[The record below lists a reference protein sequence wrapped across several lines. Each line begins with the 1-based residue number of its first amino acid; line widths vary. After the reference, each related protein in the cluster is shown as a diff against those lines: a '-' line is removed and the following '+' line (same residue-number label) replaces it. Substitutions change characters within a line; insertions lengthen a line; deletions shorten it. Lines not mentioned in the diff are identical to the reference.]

1 MLQLSFL
8 FVLFFCLT
16 FYRNF
21 YYILNLLIILEAI
34 ILTLIMFNF
43 CSNLIFF
50 STRYI
55 ILILL
60 TLAAC
65 EAALGLSLLVRFLRV
80 RGNNYISNITSTNWF
95 AKNSYC
101 WKYKC
106 FTNPYKNFYLMKWWL
121 NFRVTIRCTN
131 FNRVFFI
138 NTLYIRYYKYFCIC
152 NSY

>member
-21 YYILNLLIILEAI
+21 YYILNLLIILEAMM
-34 ILTLIMFNF
+34 LTLIMFNF

-50 STRYI
+50 STSYMM
-55 ILILL
+55 LILL
-60 TLAAC
+60 TLAAS
-65 EAALGLSLLVRFLRV
+65 EAALGLSLLVSFLRV
-80 RGNNYISNITSTNWF
+80 RGNNYLLNMTSTNWF

-101 WKYKC
+101 WKYNC
-106 FTNPYKNFYLMKWWL
+106 FTNPYKNFYLMKWWF
-121 NFRVTIRCTN
+121 NFSVTISYTN
-131 FNRVFFI
+131 FNSFFSI
-138 NTLYIRYYKYFCIC
+138 NTLYISYYKYFCIR